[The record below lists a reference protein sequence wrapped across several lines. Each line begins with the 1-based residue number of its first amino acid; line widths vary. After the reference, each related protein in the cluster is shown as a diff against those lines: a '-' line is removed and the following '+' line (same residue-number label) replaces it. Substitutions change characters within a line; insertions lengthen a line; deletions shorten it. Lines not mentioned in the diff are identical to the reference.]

1 MKTSFST
8 KGKLIIAGLVTL
20 TIGVTSLVWAQSH
33 SGSMD
38 HTTADHNPM
47 GHHIFGGGKMHGAD
61 GSGHDEVNM
70 PGLRG
75 INATGEEFAELAAIF
90 RNFETITRE
99 VINLPNGIRTATR
112 SSDEDVMNL
121 LVSHVLGM
129 IRRVEEGD
137 DPQIEIQ
144 SPTLDILFV
153 QGKEI
158 KTDIDVTDEGIVVT
172 QTSDN
177 PELVA
182 ALQKHAIEVS
192 AMADHGMEA
201 VHKMMMQRGH

>member
-1 MKTSFST
+1 
-8 KGKLIIAGLVTL
+8 
-20 TIGVTSLVWAQSH
+20 
-33 SGSMD
+33 
-38 HTTADHNPM
+38 M
-47 GHHIFGGGKMHGAD
+47 GHHIFSGGKMHGAD
-61 GSGHDEVNM
+61 RSGHDEVNM

-75 INATGEEFAELAAIF
+75 INATLEESAELAAMF

-112 SSDEDVMNL
+112 SSDEDVMHL

-129 IRRVEEGD
+129 VRRVEEGD

-144 SPTLDILFV
+144 SSTLDIFFV
-153 QGKEI
+153 KGKEI

-192 AMADHGMEA
+192 AMVDHGMEA

>member
-1 MKTSFST
+1 
-8 KGKLIIAGLVTL
+8 
-20 TIGVTSLVWAQSH
+20 
-33 SGSMD
+33 MD

-75 INATGEEFAELAAIF
+75 INATLEESAELAAMF

-112 SSDEDVMNL
+112 SSDEDVMHL

-129 IRRVEEGD
+129 VRRVEEGD
-137 DPQIEIQ
+137 DPQIKIQ
-144 SPTLDILFV
+144 SSTLDIFFV
-153 QGKEI
+153 KGKEI

-192 AMADHGMEA
+192 AMVDHGMEA

>member
-1 MKTSFST
+1 MKISFIT

-20 TIGVTSLVWAQSH
+20 TIGVTGFVWAQNH

-38 HTTADHNPM
+38 HNTADNKAM
-47 GHHIFGGGKMHGAD
+47 GHHIFSGGKMHGAD

-75 INATGEEFAELAAIF
+75 INATLEESAELAAMF

-112 SSDEDVMNL
+112 SSDEDVMHL

-129 IRRVEEGD
+129 VRRVEEGD

-144 SPTLDILFV
+144 SSTLDIFFV
-153 QGKEI
+153 KGKEI

-192 AMADHGMEA
+192 AMVDHGMEA

>member
-1 MKTSFST
+1 MKILFIT

-20 TIGVTSLVWAQSH
+20 TIGVTGFVWAQNH

-38 HTTADHNPM
+38 HNTADNKAM

-75 INATGEEFAELAAIF
+75 INATLEESAELAAMF

-112 SSDEDVMNL
+112 SSDEDVMHL

-129 IRRVEEGD
+129 VRRVEEGD
-137 DPQIEIQ
+137 DPQIKIQ
-144 SPTLDILFV
+144 SSTLDIFFV
-153 QGKEI
+153 KGKEI

>member
-1 MKTSFST
+1 
-8 KGKLIIAGLVTL
+8 
-20 TIGVTSLVWAQSH
+20 
-33 SGSMD
+33 
-38 HTTADHNPM
+38 
-47 GHHIFGGGKMHGAD
+47 
-61 GSGHDEVNM
+61 M

-75 INATGEEFAELAAIF
+75 INATGEESAELAAMF
-90 RNFETITRE
+90 RSFETITRE

>member
-1 MKTSFST
+1 
-8 KGKLIIAGLVTL
+8 
-20 TIGVTSLVWAQSH
+20 
-33 SGSMD
+33 MD
-38 HTTADHNPM
+38 HNTADNKAM
-47 GHHIFGGGKMHGAD
+47 GHHIFSGGKMHGAD

-75 INATGEEFAELAAIF
+75 INATLEESAELAAMF

-112 SSDEDVMNL
+112 SSDEDVMHL

-129 IRRVEEGD
+129 VRRVEEGD

-144 SPTLDILFV
+144 SSTLDIFFV
-153 QGKEI
+153 KGKEI

>member
-1 MKTSFST
+1 MKISFIT

-20 TIGVTSLVWAQSH
+20 TIGVTGFVWAQNH

-38 HTTADHNPM
+38 HNTADNKAM
-47 GHHIFGGGKMHGAD
+47 GHHIFSGGKMHAAD

-75 INATGEEFAELAAIF
+75 INATLEESAELAAMF

-112 SSDEDVMNL
+112 SSDEDVMHL

-129 IRRVEEGD
+129 VRRVEEGD

-144 SPTLDILFV
+144 SSTLDIFFV
-153 QGKEI
+153 KGKEI